1 VNTISTLAHKVKKKP
16 CFWAFSL
23 IHIEIQTPPKGLVKD
38 ARDKIGAKKKI
49 NITVTSRKKARKKE
63 RKERKMGRNSETDR

>member
-1 VNTISTLAHKVKKKP
+1 MKTISTLAHKVKKKP

-38 ARDKIGAKKKI
+38 ALDKIGAIKKI
-49 NITVTSRKKARKKE
+49 DIKLKKNGKKE
-63 RKERKMGRNSETDR
+63 RKNKERREETVR